1 MTRKKFINLVVALS
15 FALFIIISFIIDFD
29 FGIRAWDNFLLFAKD
44 MLLILP
50 PAFVLIGL
58 FNVWAKRETIEKGF
72 GQKSGFKKYIWSF
85 LLASTTVGGTFM
97 AFPVANALYHKGASY
112 SSIFS
117 YVTAASLFMIPMSV
131 MEATILGIKFTAIRL
146 LSSIPFIILTA
157 IILEKIFRKQNYKI
171 PESK

>member
-1 MTRKKFINLVVALS
+1 MTRKKFINLIFGIG
-15 FALFIIISFIIDFD
+15 FALFIIISFILDFD
-29 FGIRAWDNFLLFAKD
+29 FGIKAWDNFMLFAKD

-72 GQKSGFKKYIWSF
+72 GHKSGFMKYIWSF

-97 AFPVANALYHKGASY
+97 AFPVANALYHKGAGY

-117 YVTAASLFMIPMSV
+117 YITAASLFMIPMSV

-157 IILEKIFRKQNYKI
+157 IILEKIFIKKNYKL